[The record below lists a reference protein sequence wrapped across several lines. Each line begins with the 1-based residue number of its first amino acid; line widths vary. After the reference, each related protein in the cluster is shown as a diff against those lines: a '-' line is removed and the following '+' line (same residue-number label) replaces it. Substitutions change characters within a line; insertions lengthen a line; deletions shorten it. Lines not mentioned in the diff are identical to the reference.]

1 MLHVTQTLILEM
13 GLRSYVQLREINAKL
28 HIRWAW
34 QNAHITRHI
43 STKER
48 DPKAST
54 SDNTPPQSRKAKP
67 WPSLKNYLSNLQLL
81 LCAKSFERWPL
92 KVKFF
97 APDVWKR
104 WNTDVDSKVREGI
117 TIELVKPEALDVV
130 GLNYE
135 YTGPAVARTTKKDSS
150 SPTTSVVRTGI
161 HAIDVGY
168 NSMKSHLE
176 KSRVVFDNGTSA
188 LCGVCEKYIRPS
200 TALLLV
206 CPIDDCQSTF
216 HLTCLSRKFLADG
229 GDGDAV
235 IPLEGKCPG
244 CRTKLEWS
252 TLTKELSLR
261 IRGHKEVAALFKE
274 RRKKEK
280 QTNAGEATASHASH
294 INMTEE
300 DHDSE
305 FDDDDMD
312 DLRPIGVPPGLLET
326 GTFNDN
332 DDDGWVF
339 YEDDGNDDSTPSPPN
354 DGQLFASKS
363 HDWNHETNR
372 SRLKIVIE
380 DSEDDDIEILG

>member
-1 MLHVTQTLILEM
+1 MTCLVTGFPSKIAALQFE
-13 GLRSYVQLREINAKL
+13 
-28 HIRWAW
+28 WAW

-54 SDNTPPQSRKAKP
+54 SDNTPPQSRKARP
-67 WPSLKNYLSNLQLL
+67 RPSLKNYLSNLHLL

-104 WNTDVDSKVREGI
+104 WNTDVDSEVREGI
-117 TIELVKPEALDVV
+117 TIELVKPETLDVV

-150 SPTTSVVRTGI
+150 SSTASVVRTGI

-168 NSMKSHLE
+168 NSMKLHLE
-176 KSRVVFDNGTSA
+176 KSRAVFDNGTSA

-206 CPIDDCQSTF
+206 CPINDCQSTF

-244 CRTKLEWS
+244 CRTRLEWS

-274 RRKKEK
+274 RKPKKEK
-280 QTNAGEATASHASH
+280 QTNAGEATVSYVSHV
-294 INMTEE
+294 NMTEE
-300 DHDSE
+300 DHDTG
-305 FDDDDMD
+305 FDDDDID
-312 DLRPIGVPPGLLET
+312 DLRSIGVPPGLLES

-332 DDDGWVF
+332 DGDDSWVF
-339 YEDDGNDDSTPSPPN
+339 CEDDGNDDSTPSPPN

-363 HDWNHETNR
+363 HDWKHKTNS
-372 SRLKIVIE
+372 SRLEIVIE
-380 DSEDDDIEILG
+380 DSEDDNIEILG

>member
-1 MLHVTQTLILEM
+1 M
-13 GLRSYVQLREINAKL
+13 
-28 HIRWAW
+28 
-34 QNAHITRHI
+34 
-43 STKER
+43 
-48 DPKAST
+48 
-54 SDNTPPQSRKAKP
+54 
-67 WPSLKNYLSNLQLL
+67 
-81 LCAKSFERWPL
+81 
-92 KVKFF
+92 
-97 APDVWKR
+97 
-104 WNTDVDSKVREGI
+104 DSKVREGI
-117 TIELVKPEALDVV
+117 TIELVKPETLDV

-135 YTGPAVARTTKKDSS
+135 YTGPAVAITTKKDSS
-150 SPTTSVVRTGI
+150 SSTTSVRTGI

-176 KSRVVFDNGTSA
+176 KSRAVFDNGTSA

-235 IPLEGKCPG
+235 IPLEGKCPS

-261 IRGHKEVAALFKE
+261 IRGHKEVTALFKE

-300 DHDSE
+300 DHDTE
-305 FDDDDMD
+305 FDDDDID
-312 DLRPIGVPPGLLET
+312 DLRSIGVLLGLLET

-332 DDDGWVF
+332 DDDDDGWVF
-339 YEDDGNDDSTPSPPN
+339 YKDDGNDDSTPSPPN
-354 DGQLFASKS
+354 YGQLFASKS
-363 HDWNHETNR
+363 HGWKHKMNG
-372 SRLKIVIE
+372 SRLEVVIE